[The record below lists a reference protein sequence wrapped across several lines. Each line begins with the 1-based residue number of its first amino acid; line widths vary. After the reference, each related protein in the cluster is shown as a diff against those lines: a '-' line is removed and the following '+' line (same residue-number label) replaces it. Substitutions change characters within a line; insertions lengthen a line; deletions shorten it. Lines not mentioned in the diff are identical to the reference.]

1 MLSSTK
7 HPHHKFIKN
16 FNFNEYLKWRCSK
29 QYKMTQTSYLLSIEN
44 KFKISKLIKI
54 EDLKEE
60 WANILK
66 WLDVLYVELGYKNA
80 TQTDNQEYKKFYDI
94 ESSELL
100 INNFSED
107 FKNFNYS
114 YSLTDNP

>member
-44 KFKISKLIKI
+44 LLISKPGP
-54 EDLKEE
+54 D
-60 WANILK
+60 AIL
-66 WLDVLYVELGYKNA
+66 
-80 TQTDNQEYKKFYDI
+80 
-94 ESSELL
+94 
-100 INNFSED
+100 
-107 FKNFNYS
+107 
-114 YSLTDNP
+114 